1 MQGLPGSENAR
12 SEQLL
17 MMPTEQ
23 LTNLSMR
30 MAARRALEWIRM
42 FKGLVCFNGQLR
54 IYKC

>member
-1 MQGLPGSENAR
+1 
-12 SEQLL
+12 
-17 MMPTEQ
+17 
-23 LTNLSMR
+23 